1 MSEKLILEEKNENT
15 SLITPIVGGIK
26 QPSLQNFIDEGRSPF
41 SYVDLDM
48 VNKLIDV
55 TERWEMNMEFK
66 RKLQKLTL
74 EDVQPQNSKGTDA
87 EIFEEQFIAAI
98 EMLCG
103 MLSFFPEDGENE
115 HNARNRHGL
124 LSAQPQ
130 SGKTGFQAALY
141 NIMQKTGLWD
151 YWELKNI
158 LLITGMDDN
167 ALREQTADRVELQ
180 FIGVEDEDIDSGIK
194 DKNKTNNSRVKVWKR
209 IDLKKA
215 TENGIICRNA
225 IILIDEAHFGSGVG
239 SILNKFFKSNDI
251 NWKNTQELR
260 NNQLHIISISA
271 TNFSEIYSD
280 EYSTKRHVILKVGV
294 RYYGPVKF
302 IDNGQVYNAS
312 KYDFLLNKETGTYP
326 IVDIVKKE
334 HERMVNSGKKS
345 GLFLVRVT
353 TKKES
358 KLIDD
363 LFIQEN
369 FNKPLNLDSK
379 RGTIDLE
386 KFYLKVENLT
396 LRGGDKSE
404 LVVIKGA
411 LRAGITIP
419 EWVKDVTVM
428 IYDNNINP
436 ASTTQGLFGR
446 YDGYR
451 KNEEFAKFTNC
462 YVNRQHALDYKH
474 HVENNFSRD
483 TVPSNPNWKDKSELT
498 LSDIERIN
506 DPNRFNKETDLQV
519 STKWVDTQ
527 EFSLTSEQV
536 LYLYDVHENF
546 EHGRMK
552 KSELE
557 VDEFLTKGTKNRL
570 KIECLL
576 NDLGVKKI
584 LPYDF
589 MAEPYIWPG
598 GISGVRIDGKEVT
611 KNKKGKTR
619 YSSDTMTKFINNPKP
634 GGLRTNSH
642 SHFKFVYREKFDVEK
657 HLGKRGIHMI
667 LLDDDINNLRLKIV
681 WVEFTQLYRLP
692 NQNSLLQD
700 FKVTTL

>member
-15 SLITPIVGGIK
+15 SLITPIVGRINR
-26 QPSLQNFIDEGRSPF
+26 PSLQNSIDEGRSPF

-66 RKLQKLTL
+66 RKLLKLTL
-74 EDVQPQNSKGTDA
+74 EDIQPPNSKGTDG

-103 MLSFFPEDGENE
+103 MLSFFPDDGENE

-180 FIGVEDEDIDSGIK
+180 FIGVGDDDIDSGVK

-225 IILIDEAHFGSGVG
+225 IILIDEAHFGSGEF
-239 SILNKFFKSNDI
+239 SILNKFFKSNGI

-271 TNFSEIYSD
+271 TNFCENWSD
-280 EYSTKRHVILKVGV
+280 ENSTKRHIVLKVSEG
-294 RYYGPVKF
+294 YYGPVKF
-302 IDNGQVYNAS
+302 IDNGQVYNATKS
-312 KYDFLLNKETGTYP
+312 DFLLNKETGTYP
-326 IVDIVKKE
+326 IVDIFKKE
-334 HERMVNSGKKS
+334 HERMVNSGRKS

-358 KLIDD
+358 KLIEDQ
-363 LFIQEN
+363 FIQVN
-369 FNKPLNLDSK
+369 FNKPLKLDSK
-379 RGTIDLE
+379 KGTIDLE
-386 KFYLKVENLT
+386 KFSLT
-396 LRGGDKSE
+396 VNNMVLRKDDKSE

-419 EWVKDVTVM
+419 EWIKDNTVM
-428 IYDNNINP
+428 IYDSNVTP
-436 ASTTQGLFGR
+436 SSTTQGLYGR

-451 KNEEFAKFTNC
+451 KNQEFAKFTNC
-462 YVNRQHALDYKH
+462 YVNRQHALLYKH

-483 TVPSNPNWKDKSELT
+483 TVPSKSIWKDKSELSE
-498 LSDIERIN
+498 SDKQRIN
-506 DPNRFNKETDLQV
+506 DPKSFNKETDLEI

-527 EFSLTSEQV
+527 DFSITQEQV
-536 LYLYDVHENF
+536 LFLYDVHKNF
-546 EHGRMK
+546 EYGKMK

-557 VDEFLTKGTKNRL
+557 ENPNLTKGTKNRL
-570 KIECLL
+570 KIEPLL
-576 NDLGVKKI
+576 DELGVKKI

-589 MAEPYIWPG
+589 IAEPYIWPG
-598 GISGVRIDGKEVT
+598 GISGIRIDGKEVI
-611 KNKKGKTR
+611 KNKGKDR
-619 YSSDTMTKFINNPKP
+619 YSSETMKKFINNPKP
-634 GGLRTNSH
+634 GGLRTDSH
-642 SHFKFVYREKFDVEK
+642 SHFKFIFKEKFNIEK
-657 HLGKRGIHMI
+657 HIGKRGIHVI
-667 LLDDDINNLRLKIV
+667 LLDDDINNLRLRIV
-681 WVEFTQLYRLP
+681 WVEFTQQYRLP
-692 NQNSLLQD
+692 DLNSNYQG
-700 FKVTTL
+700 FKDTKL